1 MRAIGFFVFGKIS
14 SPPIEARKIYI
25 NLPGGNRTKFVRFSV
40 LESGLF
46 HPKCRKNR
54 LCKCDDA
61 KTMGFTYKI
70 ARKMQFSA
78 GQNLS
83 CSYALQSAIIIPVRW
98 PPTRNPERTKDEH
111 RVRSSKP
118 ADCKVPGSV
127 GSDPKVRGRK
137 QAPGRRS
144 VQRSRGIGGEGA
156 SRVKRQCAN
165 RSICAG
171 GRLYV

>member
-1 MRAIGFFVFGKIS
+1 MRTVRRHILQENFQRGVYDAH
-14 SPPIEARKIYI
+14 PPGMDNFIYKAQIPARKIVDNACCNCFEGEKIGRFRAKNAQRGVYG
-25 NLPGGNRTKFVRFSV
+25 NTLPKLPIHCYHN
-40 LESGLF
+40 
-46 HPKCRKNR
+46 
-54 LCKCDDA
+54 
-61 KTMGFTYKI
+61 
-70 ARKMQFSA
+70 
-78 GQNLS
+78 
-83 CSYALQSAIIIPVRW
+83 
-98 PPTRNPERTKDEH
+98 TREVATHENPERTKDGH